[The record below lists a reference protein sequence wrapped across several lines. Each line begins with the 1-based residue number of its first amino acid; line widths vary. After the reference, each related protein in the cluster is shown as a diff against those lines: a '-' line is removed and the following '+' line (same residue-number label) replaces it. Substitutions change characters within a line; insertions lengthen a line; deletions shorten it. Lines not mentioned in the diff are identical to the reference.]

1 MVNVNRSIISLLK
14 HETTLSGEIIAEQL
28 GMSRVAIWKRIK
40 KLQEEG
46 YPISSGH
53 GGYTLAASPLPPLP
67 ELFPESFPFPVHYKA
82 FTSSTMEDA
91 RESKEATA
99 GEKRQPQL
107 FLAGRQSRGRG
118 RRGRSWISA
127 EGGIY
132 ASLLLFPET
141 GYDAAFHPVMLL
153 AVSLVR
159 LLREVYQLPASIS
172 WPNDIFIGRNKA
184 AGILTEL
191 HGKYDLLDR
200 QIIGIGI
207 NLGSAP
213 SLPGAV
219 SLAELLPPSAS
230 APSPIQF
237 TEALFSDF
245 STLISGTSPRE
256 AVGLWKLY
264 SGTLGKQVR
273 VERSWGSPLTG
284 RARTIGDDGSL
295 IVETSS
301 GEVVSIR
308 EGECRII
315 NEERS

>member
-1 MVNVNRSIISLLK
+1 MVNTNRSIISLLNG
-14 HETTLSGEIIAEQL
+14 ERPLSGETIAGEL

-53 GGYTLAASPLPPLP
+53 GGYMLGASPLPPLP
-67 ELFPESFPFPVHYKA
+67 DFFPDSFPFPVHYKP

-91 RESKEATA
+91 RGA
-99 GEKRQPQL
+99 EKRLPQL
-107 FLAGRQSRGRG
+107 FLAGSQKEGRG
-118 RRGRSWISA
+118 RRGRSWISP

-159 LLREVYQLPASIS
+159 LLREEYRLPASIS
-172 WPNDIFIGRNKA
+172 WPNDIFIGPNKA

-207 NLGSAP
+207 NLAETP
-213 SLPGAV
+213 PVPNAV
-219 SLAELLPPSAS
+219 SLAELLPAS
-230 APSPIQF
+230 AAPPSPALF
-237 TEALFSDF
+237 TAALFSKF
-245 STLISGTSPRE
+245 SDLMSGTSPRE

-264 SGTLGKQVR
+264 SGTPGKLVR
-273 VERSWGSPLTG
+273 VERSWGSPVIG

-295 IVETSS
+295 IVETAS
-301 GEVVSIR
+301 GEVVPIR
-308 EGECRII
+308 EGDCRIM
-315 NEERS
+315 NEERRQEK